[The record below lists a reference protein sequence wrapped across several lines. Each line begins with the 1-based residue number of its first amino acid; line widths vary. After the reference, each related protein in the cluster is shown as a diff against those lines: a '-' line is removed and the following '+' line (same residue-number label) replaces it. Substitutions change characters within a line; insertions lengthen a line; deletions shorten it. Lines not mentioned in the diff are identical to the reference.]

1 MPWELTL
8 LTEVLPD
15 SCPSSP
21 WALTALDGEM
31 FRAVGV
37 VVVVLKQC
45 SFLAPDKTQKPY
57 SLFAESLSQTREL
70 RIKNDQD

>member
-1 MPWELTL
+1 M
-8 LTEVLPD
+8 
-15 SCPSSP
+15 PSSP

-31 FRAVGV
+31 FRVGAGGV
-37 VVVVLKQC
+37 VVVVKQC

-70 RIKNDQD
+70 RDKK